1 MSTYVVTVPGTFL
14 DPPTDRAREALLR
27 ALRPADP
34 QGTDLGEAEDLGILT
49 VYGGTNA
56 FSLRLE
62 VTADSAPAAEEAARE
77 LAASALRTAGWS
89 PQRAPLGEPAI
100 TGLDKR

>member
-14 DPPTDRAREALLR
+14 DPPSDAARAALVG

-34 QGTDLGEAEDLGILT
+34 KGTGFGAAEDLDILT
-49 VYGGTNA
+49 VYEGTSA

-62 VTADSAPAAEEAARE
+62 VTADSVRAAEEAARA
-77 LAASALRTAGWS
+77 LAASALREAGLA
-89 PQRAPLGEPAI
+89 PDAAPLGQPVI
-100 TGLDKR
+100 TGLTGE

>member
-14 DPPTDRAREALLR
+14 EEPTEQAREALLR

-34 QGTDLGEAEDLGILT
+34 QGTDLGEAEDLDILT

-62 VTADSAPAAEEAARE
+62 VAADTAPAAEEAARE
-77 LAASALRTAGWS
+77 LAASALRTAGLS
-89 PQRAPLGEPAI
+89 PEQAPLGDPVI